1 MFIFCIAPTYTKID
15 LSCRVEKNI
24 GITMAWFRN
33 EVLLAKSN
41 GTSVAININGS
52 IELKTNLRV
61 HFEKYREILV
71 RERIQLRHRPSLPV
85 ITFFPISEFS
95 YKLIRFLLNSSII
108 KSDNE
113 IEKNSY

>member
-15 LSCRVEKNI
+15 LSCQVEKNI

-41 GTSVAININGS
+41 GTSISGS

-61 HFEKYREILV
+61 HFEKYWEFLV
-71 RERIQLRHRPSLPV
+71 RERIQIRHSA
-85 ITFFPISEFS
+85 
-95 YKLIRFLLNSSII
+95 LL
-108 KSDNE
+108 
-113 IEKNSY
+113 